1 MRQNSIPPASFITA
15 TASDS
20 SIVHSA
26 ANLNDNDEA
35 ATVTHTKR
43 KPSDGD
49 EGGRGGERVGRG
61 VKDGGGGRGGRGVMG
76 GRNAGGGQLAL
87 TNGEDDWSSSSSQMD
102 DQTMLALLNG
112 ESSLMNVLI
121 KKTE

>member
-20 SIVHSA
+20 SIVHPA
-26 ANLNDNDEA
+26 ANLNDNDWA
-35 ATVTHTKR
+35 GNVMHTKR

-61 VKDGGGGRGGRGVMG
+61 VKDGGGGRGAMG

-112 ESSLMNVLI
+112 ESSFMNVLI